1 MSVPMVSVVIP
12 AYNAEA
18 HIGAA
23 IASVQAQSMSDLE
36 VVVVDDCST
45 DATAA
50 VVREIAARDPRVRV
64 VTLPANMGAPA
75 GPRNAGVRLARAH
88 WVAFLDAD
96 DLWHPEKLATQ
107 LKALTETGVEFCSSR
122 MVNFTS
128 GRLPVFDAAPS
139 TDHEGVTFLDQL
151 IKFRTPMSSVVAS
164 RALLARFPFNE
175 SLEYKAREDLD
186 CWLHVHEAIGR
197 SVKLTSVLV
206 GYRIDPGQISGR
218 KWVMVQRHFK
228 VLRRYRFQSGRRL
241 GWAAIPFTFS
251 HFVMSPYYRLIR
263 KGL

>member
-1 MSVPMVSVVIP
+1 MSTPRVTVVIP
-12 AYNAEA
+12 AYNAAA
-18 HIGAA
+18 HVGAA
-23 IASVQAQSMSDLE
+23 IASVQAQTMSDVE

-50 VVREIAARDPRVRV
+50 IVRGIAARDSRVRCI
-64 VTLPANMGAPA
+64 TLPSKMGAPA
-75 GPRNAGVRLARAH
+75 GPRNAGVRVARAP

-96 DLWHPEKLATQ
+96 DLWHPEKLETQ
-107 LKALTETGVEFCSSR
+107 LRVLSDTGVEFCSAR
-122 MVNFTS
+122 MVNFTA
-128 GRLPVFDAAPS
+128 GRAPVFAPAPRA
-139 TDHEGVTFLDQL
+139 DHEWITFLDQL
-151 IKFRTPMSSVVAS
+151 IKFRTPMSSVVA
-164 RALLARFPFNE
+164 AKTLLDRFPFNE

-197 SVKLTSVLV
+197 SVKLTAVLV

-218 KWVMVQRHFK
+218 KWLMVQRHFK
-228 VLRRYRFQSGRRL
+228 VLRRYQFQSGRRL
-241 GWAAIPFTFS
+241 GWAAVPFTFS